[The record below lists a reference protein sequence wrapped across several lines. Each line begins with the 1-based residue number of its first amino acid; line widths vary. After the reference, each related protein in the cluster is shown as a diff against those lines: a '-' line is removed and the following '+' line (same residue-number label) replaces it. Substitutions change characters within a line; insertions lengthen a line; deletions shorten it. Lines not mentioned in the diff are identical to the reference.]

1 MIRTIKRF
9 EKSLVVLLLFLLPT
23 QLAYH
28 FWPGWSFV
36 FGIRIDLLSPSVYLT
51 DLLVLSLV
59 FLNLNLFKEFKKY
72 FLIIL
77 VFAVV
82 NCFFST
88 SQPVS
93 VYKWLKVIE
102 VTFLATYFAKQK
114 VIKFAPII
122 TAFFISSV
130 FVSLVGI
137 SQFIKGGTV
146 GGPLYYFGERSFNQG
161 TPGIALV
168 SLGGAEYMRA
178 YSIFSHPNSLAG
190 FLGAVMIFIL
200 LSGRLKKNIFNF
212 IGVLLILI
220 CFVLTF
226 SVSTYLGVFFTF
238 SYYLFSKNKKSFK
251 WIVFVSCLFFVVG
264 SLILPLVSPWVIK
277 TFPLIGQN
285 IYQRLD
291 LAFIA
296 GQVINQNF
304 LIGEG
309 LGTFI
314 SNIPTYKGIF
324 SYSWLLQPVHNIFL
338 LVFAETG
345 IVGLLAFCYLIFKVL
360 FNQLKRE
367 KIYFLLPF
375 MLILFTGLFDHYT
388 LTLQQNML
396 LFGVFVGLSFN
407 DTGL

>member
-1 MIRTIKRF
+1 
-9 EKSLVVLLLFLLPT
+9 V
-23 QLAYH
+23 
-28 FWPGWSFV
+28 
-36 FGIRIDLLSPSVYLT
+36 
-51 DLLVLSLV
+51 LV
-59 FLNLNLFKEFKKY
+59 FLNLNLLKEYKKY

-93 VYKWLKVIE
+93 VYRWLKVFEIAF
-102 VTFLATYFAKQK
+102 VAIYFAKQR
-114 VIKFAPII
+114 VLKFTPII
-122 TAFFISSV
+122 TTFFVSSV
-130 FVSLVGI
+130 FVSLIGI
-137 SQFIKGGTV
+137 SQFIKGGTI
-146 GGPLYYFGERSFNQG
+146 GGPLYYLGERSFNQG

-168 SLGGAEYMRA
+168 SLSGVEHMRA

-190 FLGAVMIFIL
+190 YLGAVILFML
-200 LSGRLKKNIFNF
+200 LSGKLKKNIFNI

-226 SVSTYLGVFFTF
+226 SISAYIGVFFVF
-238 SYYLFSKNKKSFK
+238 SYYLFSRNQKSFK
-251 WIVFVSCLFFVVG
+251 GVVISSFLLFVIG
-264 SLILPLVSPWVIK
+264 SLFLPLVAPWIIK
-277 TFPLIGQN
+277 TFPLVGQN
-285 IYQRLD
+285 VYQRLD

-296 GQVINQNF
+296 GQVINSNF

-309 LGTFI
+309 LGAFI

-345 IVGLLAFCYLIFKVL
+345 IIGLLAFCYVIFKVL
-360 FNQLKRE
+360 INQLRDKR
-367 KIYFLLPF
+367 IYILLPF
-375 MLILFTGLFDHYT
+375 LLILFTGLFDHYT
-388 LTLQQNML
+388 LSLQQNML